1 MLLEL
6 ETAIGKPISHCFDWI
21 TGTSTGGILALGIAS
36 GKTLKECQRIY
47 FKLKEQTFVGMRPYP
62 SEPLEAMLQEIL
74 GTDTVMTDIKEP
86 KLIIPGV
93 LADRK
98 PVELH
103 LFRNYES
110 PGKLLGVFHDS
121 PYELPSPPEETLM
134 WHVAR
139 ATGAAPTYFRYEFFI
154 NIKV

>member
-1 MLLEL
+1 MLMEL
-6 ETAIGKPISHCFDWI
+6 EAAIGKPIIHCFDWI
-21 TGTSTGGILALGIAS
+21 TGTSTGGILALGLAA
-36 GKTLKECQRIY
+36 GKTLKECHCIY
-47 FKLKEQTFVGMRPYP
+47 FRLKERTFVGMRPYP
-62 SEPLEAMLQEIL
+62 SEPLETTLKEAL

-86 KLIIPGV
+86 KIIIPGV

-110 PGKLLGVFHDS
+110 PSKLLGILHDS
-121 PYELPSPPEETLM
+121 PYELPAPPEETLL

-139 ATGAAPTYFRYEFFI
+139 ATGAAPTYFR
-154 NIKV
+154 